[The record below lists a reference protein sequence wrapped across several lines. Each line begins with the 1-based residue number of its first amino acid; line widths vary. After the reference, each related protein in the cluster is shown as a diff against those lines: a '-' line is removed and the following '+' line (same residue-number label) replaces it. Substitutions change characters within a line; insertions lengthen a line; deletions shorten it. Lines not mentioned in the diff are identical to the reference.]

1 MISNTPPLPIVVLIS
16 GNGSNLQAI
25 IDAINN
31 ASLNA
36 KIQAVIS
43 NQPDAYGLQRAQQAG
58 ITTEVLQHEDFPDR
72 DSYDLALQTIVDQ
85 FQPKL
90 VVLAGF
96 MRILTKAFVSHY
108 EGKLLNI
115 HPSLL
120 PKYRGLNTH
129 QRALEA
135 DEKEHGATVHFV
147 THELDGGPA
156 ILQARVRVN
165 PEDSAETLAKRVLEQ
180 EHKIYPKI

>member
-1 MISNTPPLPIVVLIS
+1 M
-16 GNGSNLQAI
+16 
-25 IDAINN
+25 
-31 ASLNA
+31 
-36 KIQAVIS
+36 
-43 NQPDAYGLQRAQQAG
+43 
-58 ITTEVLQHEDFPDR
+58 LQHEDFPDR
-72 DSYDLALQTIVDQ
+72 DSYDLALQTIVDL

-108 EGKLLNI
+108 EGRLLNI

-180 EHKIYPKI
+180 EHKIYPLAINWYAQGRLVWKNNSIYFDSDEIHSPIQYNERITLA